1 MSSLS
6 ILVFN
11 ADGMMLRFAL
21 FEKPQGNALKSVLHG
36 RVTNIGGDSLFEWN
50 FNDMQA
56 HIQVRVSDHR
66 DAADWVLEW
75 LEHLWPLG
83 SLLENVHIV
92 AHNCVDCAGSHAPP
106 VMIENR
112 FRAGYPIIYSP
123 DAHCMVAASQQ
134 RFPEDV
140 KLVIV
145 NGRNAN
151 PGPGCEHEET
161 RIAELAVEAAE
172 AV

>member
-1 MSSLS
+1 MSSFS

-11 ADGMMLRFAL
+11 ADSMVLRFAL
-21 FEKPQGNALKSVLHG
+21 FEKPEGGALKSVVHG
-36 RVTNIGGDSLFEWN
+36 RVTDIGGDSTFEWN

-56 HIQVRVSDHR
+56 HIQVSISDHR

-83 SLLENVHIV
+83 SLLGGLHIV
-92 AHNCVDCAGSHAPP
+92 AHNCVDCAGSHASPA
-106 VMIENR
+106 MIENR
-112 FRAGYPIIYSP
+112 FRAGYPIAYSP
-123 DAHCMVAASQQ
+123 DAHCIVAASQQ

-145 NGRNAN
+145 NGTRRSADSD
-151 PGPGCEHEET
+151 CAYEET
-161 RIAELAVEAAE
+161 RIAELALHAAE